1 MSKALDSGKAFVE
14 QVLAKLPESL
24 RDAART
30 AFAAPEAAD
39 ALTTVGDGVLARSD
53 YSRLMDEVREKEAA
67 ITEDYTKLNGWYETN
82 KSRLG
87 QVETLEAEI
96 ARLQGKPP
104 VTTPP
109 PTQSTTPSGLSMDDL
124 NKVLED
130 RDRNYAGVLAYTT
143 SLATKHLRDF
153 NEVLDVQAVIDNAT
167 KTRTSL
173 DASYKTLYAEKLTT
187 KARAE
192 EDARINKQVEER
204 LAERLKGQGD
214 QPFPLRNQS
223 PSVLDILHAK
233 DDSTANHNLDSA
245 VAEYERLQSAR

>member
-30 AFAAPEAAD
+30 AFAAPEAAE

-96 ARLQGKPP
+96 ARLSGGKPP
-104 VTTPP
+104 VPDLTKPAV
-109 PTQSTTPSGLSMDDL
+109 PSGLSREDL
-124 NKVLED
+124 DKVLED

-167 KTRTSL
+167 KTRSSL
-173 DASYKTLYAEKLTT
+173 DASYKTLFAEKLTA
-187 KARAE
+187 KAKAE

-223 PSVLDILHAK
+223 PSVLDILQTK
-233 DDSTANHNLDSA
+233 DDAPANHNLDTA
-245 VAEYERLQSAR
+245 VAEYERLMATR